1 LKTRI
6 DGLVYYPW
14 REPEHIFS
22 CLQAG
27 KREAGGT
34 GTVVKKQSVLAS
46 WVGGN
51 DLKAVEGGEI
61 GPILSTLNRVG
72 FDSVELLCSYPAEI
86 VEPYLDWLR
95 QQVDVSIAAH
105 YVSLSSPVHFGEIY
119 QAASQQLK
127 RLSISSNQLSI
138 LLSPGTPAMQAVWIL
153 LGKTRYPATFYQSS
167 LEQGVQQVEVPF
179 EIAAEYVPAA
189 DTISTDKLV
198 QLAGLD
204 APVDAAFDS
213 IVTQSERMLA
223 LKAQAQILAAKQ
235 IPVLIYGETGTGKE
249 LFARAI
255 HNAGPR
261 SAAPFVAVN
270 CGAIVPELIDST
282 LFGHKKGAFT
292 GAITDRPGV
301 FQQAHGGTLFLDEF
315 GELTPDVQVRL
326 LRVLQEGTF
335 TPVGSSQELK
345 VDVRLIAATHR
356 NLMQEVA
363 RGRFR
368 EDLFY
373 RIAVGVLHLPPLRE
387 REGDLLL
394 LSEKL
399 LAGIASQDASL
410 GDKKISA
417 EAKNL
422 ILQHPWRGNVREL
435 QSTLLRAAL
444 WCSGNLIAAHDIEQA
459 LFKLP
464 HAQADVLAMNVAQ
477 GIDLQKIIAGV
488 AGHYL
493 RKALALTGNNKTRA
507 ASLLGLKSQQ
517 TLSNWMDKYGIE

>member
-1 LKTRI
+1 
-6 DGLVYYPW
+6 
-14 REPEHIFS
+14 
-22 CLQAG
+22 
-27 KREAGGT
+27 
-34 GTVVKKQSVLAS
+34 VVKKQRVLVS

-51 DLKAVEGGEI
+51 DLKAVAGAEA
-61 GPILSTLNRVG
+61 GPILSTLNTVS
-72 FDSVELLCSYPAEI
+72 FDSVELLCSYPAER
-86 VEPYLDWLR
+86 VEPYLAWLR
-95 QQVDVSIAAH
+95 QQVDVPIIAH

-119 QAASQQLK
+119 QAASQHLK
-127 RLSISSNQLSI
+127 HLSTSGNQLSI

-153 LGKTRYPATFYQSS
+153 LGKTRYLATFYQSS

-189 DTISTDKLV
+189 NTISTDKLV
-198 QLAGLD
+198 QLAGLN

-213 IVTQSERMLA
+213 IVTQSERMLV
-223 LKAQAQILAAKQ
+223 LKSQAQILALKQ
-235 IPVLIYGETGTGKE
+235 VPVLIYGETGTGKE

-292 GAITDRPGV
+292 GAVADRAGV
-301 FQQAHGGTLFLDEF
+301 FQQANGGTLFLDEF

-335 TPVGSSQELK
+335 TPVGASQELK
-345 VDVRLIAATHR
+345 GDVRLITATHR

-363 RGRFR
+363 LGRFR

-399 LAGIASQDASL
+399 LAGIASQDSSL
-410 GDKKISA
+410 GNKKISA

-422 ILQHPWRGNVREL
+422 ILHHPWRGNVREL

-444 WCSGNLIAAHDIEQA
+444 WCQGDLIAANDIEQA

-464 HAQADVLAMNVAQ
+464 QTEADTLAMDVSQ
-477 GIDLQKIIAGV
+477 GIDIQEVISIIASR
-488 AGHYL
+488 YL
-493 RKALALTGNNKTRA
+493 RKALAITGNNKTRA
-507 ASLLGLKSQQ
+507 AGLLGLKSQQ

>member
-1 LKTRI
+1 MLI
-6 DGLVYYPW
+6 
-14 REPEHIFS
+14 
-22 CLQAG
+22 
-27 KREAGGT
+27 
-34 GTVVKKQSVLAS
+34 S
-46 WVGGN
+46 WIGGN
-51 DLKAVEGGEI
+51 DLKAMEGGEP
-61 GPILSTLNRVG
+61 GPILSTLRAVH
-72 FDSVELLCSYPAEI
+72 FDSVELLCSYPAERARAYI
-86 VEPYLDWLR
+86 DWLR
-95 QQVDVSIAAH
+95 GHVEVPVQVH
-105 YVSLSSPVHFGEIY
+105 HEPLSSPVHFGEIY
-119 QAASQQLK
+119 QAATKHLKQLVP
-127 RLSISSNQLSI
+127 SGAQLSI

-153 LGKTRYPATFYQSS
+153 LGKTRYPANFYQSS
-167 LEQGVQQVEVPF
+167 LEQGVQRIEVPF

-189 DTISTDKLV
+189 NAISTDKLV
-198 QLAGLD
+198 KLAGLD
-204 APVDAAFDS
+204 APVTAAFAS

-223 LKAQAQILAAKQ
+223 LKAQAQILALKQ
-235 IPVLIYGETGTGKE
+235 VPVLIYGETGTGKE

-255 HNAGPR
+255 HNAGAH
-261 SAAPFVAVN
+261 SAGPFVAVN
-270 CGAIVPELIDST
+270 CGAIAPELIDST

-292 GAITDRPGV
+292 GAIADRAGV

-335 TPVGSSQELK
+335 TQVGASQELK
-345 VDVRLIAATHR
+345 VDVRLITATHR

-363 RGRFR
+363 QGRFR

-394 LSEKL
+394 LSDKL
-399 LAGIASQDASL
+399 LAGIACQDSSL
-410 GDKKISA
+410 GNKKISA

-444 WCSGNLIAAHDIEQA
+444 WCQGDLITANDIEQA

-464 HAQADVLAMNVAQ
+464 QAEPDVLALDVSQ
-477 GIDLQKIIAGV
+477 GIDIQKVIAVIAGR
-488 AGHYL
+488 YL
-493 RKALALTGNNKTRA
+493 RKALAIAGNNKTRA

-517 TLSNWMDKYGIE
+517 TLSNWMEKYGIE